1 VRFTRYFYAWGL
13 VFLALSAAPASSGQS
28 AAIGVV
34 VSSENARADGVDA
47 TIGSNLYA
55 AEEFA
60 TYEHGRLELRVKD
73 CRIYMGANTEAHF
86 QSDSVRDHL
95 VILQGAAR
103 YRCPAGAVLWI
114 ETPAGIVH
122 GAEGLAA
129 SGLIVVNDAHNLVIT
144 ADAQDLVLDTDGEL
158 HLVKAGQS
166 YRVAVS
172 DDDDQPDDANSGN
185 ANIKQ
190 PGNPRRHRKIAMW
203 LIGGGVHA
211 VLAYEIGN
219 QKSESPYKSATQ
231 PR

>member
-1 VRFTRYFYAWGL
+1 MRFTRYFCACGL
-13 VFLALSAAPASSGQS
+13 VFLALLAAPAHSAPN

-34 VSSENARADGVDA
+34 VSSQNAYADGVDA

-60 TYEHGRLELRVKD
+60 TYEHGRLELRLKD
-73 CRIYMGANTEAHF
+73 CRIYLGANTEAHF
-86 QSDSVRDHL
+86 QPDSVRDHL
-95 VILQGAAR
+95 VVLQGAAR

-122 GAEGLAA
+122 GAEGLAG
-129 SGLIVVNDAHNLVIT
+129 SGLIVVNDEHNLVIT

-172 DDDDQPDDANSGN
+172 DDDEQVAGANSGN

-190 PGNPRRHRKIAMW
+190 PGNPLRHRKIAMW
-203 LIGGGVHA
+203 LIGGGAGALVA
-211 VLAYEIGN
+211 GEIWN
-219 QKSESPYKSATQ
+219 QKSESPYKPAAQ
-231 PR
+231 AQ